1 MHQWADWETNFSA
14 LDEKG
19 RGSCEVKKG
28 HIFVRGLSL
37 FFHRRREIPPLR
49 AFQLS
54 PVSNLSKPPHTT
66 PYFNFYFILCVVV
79 VGGPITE
86 LCAFF
91 FFLQISFCQVCHFF
105 VYFAAPFLFPVWGL
119 ASLQIQSEQQLST
132 RYRSVLVCVKVWCP
146 SQLKLGPP
154 KVVKL
159 PKVFFIFSSFS
170 VAVINNSEKPG
181 QITSH
186 THKPKRKRRTERN

>member
-28 HIFVRGLSL
+28 HIFVWGLSL
-37 FFHRRREIPPLR
+37 FFHRRREISPLR

-91 FFLQISFCQVCHFF
+91 FFFLNKFHFVKFAIFSYISLRRFSSRCGDWQV
-105 VYFAAPFLFPVWGL
+105 
-119 ASLQIQSEQQLST
+119 SKSN
-132 RYRSVLVCVKVWCP
+132 RSSSCRLGIGRSWCCALRSWCP

-181 QITSH
+181 QIT
-186 THKPKRKRRTERN
+186 TH

>member
-1 MHQWADWETNFSA
+1 
-14 LDEKG
+14 
-19 RGSCEVKKG
+19 VKKG

-91 FFLQISFCQVCHFF
+91 FSTNFILSSLPFFRIFCCAVSLPG
-105 VYFAAPFLFPVWGL
+105 VGIGKSPNPIGAA
-119 ASLQIQSEQQLST
+119 
-132 RYRSVLVCVKVWCP
+132 
-146 SQLKLGPP
+146 
-154 KVVKL
+154 VVD
-159 PKVFFIFSSFS
+159 
-170 VAVINNSEKPG
+170 
-181 QITSH
+181 
-186 THKPKRKRRTERN
+186 